1 MKMRE
6 EEEGKKQL
14 CNEKK
19 RRIERQQISD
29 LRMSTDGKPGASY
42 TYFFFQNRHLWEF
55 ILWKAAALTFF
66 TFKIRWL

>member
-1 MKMRE
+1 MRE

-14 CNEKK
+14 CNEKR

-42 TYFFFQNRHLWEF
+42 TYFFFFKRGTCGEF

-66 TFKIRWL
+66 TFKIHWL